1 MLLLLLVCVTV
12 SLAAGP
18 KSNAIFT
25 LMTPDAAEKL
35 GKRKEKK
42 KTSPFLNASSLL
54 RKPSVP

>member
-1 MLLLLLVCVTV
+1 MLFLLLVCATV

-35 GKRKEKK
+35 G
-42 KTSPFLNASSLL
+42 N
-54 RKPSVP
+54 